1 VKNVLIVDSDVG
13 FIFWL
18 AEVLVE
24 ANYQPWPACSALEA
38 VSLVGRRHLAP
49 LDLLIV
55 NPSLRGALHL
65 MSRLRRVQPDLKIL
79 AVDPLN
85 DRQVRGVTA
94 WRARPNA
101 GDQSAKQKWAREI
114 ERILSVHHRAA

>member
-1 VKNVLIVDSDVG
+1 LKNVLIVDSDLG

-24 ANYQPWPACSALEA
+24 THYQPWPACSALEA
-38 VSLVGRRHLAP
+38 MSLVGQRKLTH

-55 NPSLRGALHL
+55 NPSLRGASHL
-65 MSRLRRVQPDLKIL
+65 MTSLRRLQPDLKVL

-85 DRQVRGVTA
+85 DRQVRGVNA
-94 WRARPNA
+94 WRARPNP
-101 GDQSAKQKWAREI
+101 GDHSAKQKWAREI
-114 ERILSVHHRAA
+114 ERILSVEHRAA